1 MRDVFLNA
9 LSSTARRSDGPGH
22 GGGVAAP
29 LPGADLFHGS
39 PAEQFLQLRGQLKA
53 SASAGSTRASDDAGL
68 HEASE
73 PQSASSETSS
83 GSSTQQAAARL
94 LAEALQSWS
103 KASLKAACVSPAK
116 APSAFSV
123 VAEAASSS
131 ATALAKK
138 SASKPRA
145 LQPRPPPPRHKAHD
159 KGQANTSVEEAGR
172 GQTMPSASSPSPP
185 LPVEGAACDEDGE
198 GLDAEADAVWVQMQA
213 QVVKEMDRLAIV
225 RKHRVVSPTSSIPG
239 RHMIFSDPLA
249 FQRCAAVARA
259 STAASHH
266 SVWNQ
271 ETFEVLMQMLSAVAA
286 RLARNHLKRKVRRA
300 LSIAGFR
307 VVACAMLGA
316 TDRTLGH
323 APRVAGHPPRLLGRL
338 GHAVVWALHG
348 KRMFK
353 KEEDKDAACAAAA
366 MVVGT
371 EAGVERGRER
381 AGLPLARA
389 ASMEDTENGNAAV
402 NKYAVEGTSWL
413 KSCGRQLP
421 PPLRMRLEVGR
432 ADSTSTSCLAVMRTG
447 GHAARSSSLCD

>member
-1 MRDVFLNA
+1 MASPTAPSPMAAEQAAIAQQESLEEAYVRLNTQLLLHLQRHDTAAALRTAEVMRDVFLNA

-83 GSSTQQAAARL
+83 GSSTVESSCDDDDETDEVELVSDSEIDGDTEETEEVTMVGGSSGPRQQQAAARL

-225 RKHRVVSPTSSIPG
+225 RKHR
-239 RHMIFSDPLA
+239 
-249 FQRCAAVARA
+249 
-259 STAASHH
+259 
-266 SVWNQ
+266 
-271 ETFEVLMQMLSAVAA
+271 
-286 RLARNHLKRKVRRA
+286 
-300 LSIAGFR
+300 
-307 VVACAMLGA
+307 
-316 TDRTLGH
+316 
-323 APRVAGHPPRLLGRL
+323 
-338 GHAVVWALHG
+338 
-348 KRMFK
+348 
-353 KEEDKDAACAAAA
+353 
-366 MVVGT
+366 
-371 EAGVERGRER
+371 
-381 AGLPLARA
+381 
-389 ASMEDTENGNAAV
+389 
-402 NKYAVEGTSWL
+402 
-413 KSCGRQLP
+413 
-421 PPLRMRLEVGR
+421 
-432 ADSTSTSCLAVMRTG
+432 
-447 GHAARSSSLCD
+447 